1 MASYNKT
8 LQLLAS
14 KLGLSEQEKVL
25 SKAAE
30 FERLLQTKTVAGT
43 NLTDTSKL
51 VICLDLAA
59 SICGADLDVKTA
71 IKYSGLKPIA
81 YSSNRKTV
89 ENLLEINSSKL
100 TVAQMCVTLQCTGIQ
115 EVAEKILEEYQR
127 HSKVELDMNLPQYVC
142 MAVYQAG
149 RINKVK
155 VSKVKIN
162 EKCRLKPAQW
172 AMLEADWTKFVNE
185 KFASAPKKRGRPAK
199 SAVIADENQE
209 MEIDT
214 KEETSTETDTEPY
227 EDWRRRMLE
236 SAYKELEMREKENKK
251 SPKKTPLKELRIV
264 LQKEFYPQ
272 MESDTP
278 QRELRGTPRKDNG
291 TQKDGTP
298 KKDTGTLAKG
308 GSVQKESV
316 PEEITPRKSPRKTP
330 MKYTP
335 YKTPTKGGGVRLLF
349 PNYM

>member
-14 KLGLSEQEKVL
+14 KLGLSEEEKVL

-30 FERLLQTKTVAGT
+30 FERLLQTKTVAGS
-43 NLTDTSKL
+43 NLSDTSKF
-51 VICLDLAA
+51 VFCLDLAA
-59 SICGADLDVKTA
+59 SLFGADLDVKTA

-81 YSSNRKTV
+81 YTSNRKTV

-100 TVAQMCVTLQCTGIQ
+100 TVAQLCVTLQCTGIQ

-127 HSKVELDMNLPQYVC
+127 HSKVELDLSLPQYVC

-185 KFASAPKKRGRPAK
+185 EFASAPKKRGRPAK
-199 SAVIADENQE
+199 STVIADENRE

-214 KEETSTETDTEPY
+214 KEETPTEIETEPY

-251 SPKKTPLKELRIV
+251 SPKNTPKKQLRIV
-264 LQKEFYPQ
+264 LQKELCTQ
-272 MESDTP
+272 KERDI
-278 QRELRGTPRKDNG
+278 QRELRGTPKKDNG

-298 KKDTGTLAKG
+298 KKDPGTLAKG
-308 GSVQKESV
+308 GSAQKQSI

-330 MKYTP
+330 IKYSP
-335 YKTPTKGGGVRLLF
+335 YKPPTKGGGVRLLF
-349 PNYM
+349 PNFM

>member
-14 KLGLSEQEKVL
+14 KLGLSEEEKVL

-30 FERLLQTKTVAGT
+30 FERLLQTKTVAGST
-43 NLTDTSKL
+43 LSDTSKL

-59 SICGADLDVKTA
+59 SIFGADLDVKTA

-81 YSSNRKTV
+81 YTSNRKTV

-100 TVAQMCVTLQCTGIQ
+100 TVAQLCVTLQCTGIQ
-115 EVAEKILEEYQR
+115 EVAEKILKEYQR
-127 HSKVELDMNLPQYVC
+127 HSKVELDMSLPQYVC

-172 AMLEADWTKFVNE
+172 AMLETDWTKFVNE

-199 SAVIADENQE
+199 STVVADENQE

-214 KEETSTETDTEPY
+214 KEETPTETETEPY

-251 SPKKTPLKELRIV
+251 SPRKTPLKETQRVTPQKKLRIV
-264 LQKEFYPQ
+264 LQKELSTQ
-272 MESDTP
+272 KE
-278 QRELRGTPRKDNG
+278 RGTPKKDNG

-298 KKDTGTLAKG
+298 KKDLGTLAKG
-308 GSVQKESV
+308 GTQKESI

-330 MKYTP
+330 VKYSP

-349 PNYM
+349 PNFM